1 MFVLYSYTEAQTTD
15 RPKPTG
21 FRMLAACRVW
31 MMLGTLLVTLTAC
44 TGSLKPVPTQM
55 SEEPPAPVAEQ
66 AEPPKLA
73 ELAPPATSPEKI
85 AVPPVPIPVPP
96 LSEAPKPDDT
106 EGAVLEARPVQVV
119 ASRESYRAERTTTA
133 TKTDTPIMET
143 PLSIQVVPQQVLKD
157 QQVTRVDAA
166 LNNISGVFANQS
178 FNLVEHFS
186 IRGFTTFDYYR
197 EGVRYQAALTQ
208 GGRRETANLERI
220 EVLKGPA
227 SILYGRID
235 PGGMIN
241 LVTKKPQAQPY
252 HMFQQQIGSYD
263 FYRTALDSTSKLNE
277 SGSLLYR
284 FNMSY
289 ENSGS
294 FREFVQN
301 DRVFFAPVV
310 QWKLSDRTQIT
321 FDVEYGRGKVRPDY
335 GTVAFR
341 NRPISLPIER
351 NLGESFTRANY
362 ENVLGGF
369 HWSHAFTED
378 WKLQHRFYVKD
389 SKEEDD
395 VVLPLGLQGDGRTLD
410 RFFGGFRNLKHRTYS
425 TSLDLTG
432 HVDTFGLQHR
442 LLAGGDYYH
451 FTNSGTL
458 IDNFAFP
465 SIDIFN
471 PVHGGAPIREPADDF
486 TFDLKEKWFGLYLQD
501 QVQLPSHVHLLAG
514 MRYDNAEITSDNTF
528 GGTTTTER
536 SHQSKV
542 VPRVGLLW
550 QPIKQL
556 SFYGNYVE
564 GFGLPNLG
572 SRGVGGAQLKGQ
584 TSKQW
589 EVGIKT
595 ELLDGRWSATL
606 SWFDLTKQNIPT
618 GHRDPALAGL
628 GFFELTGEV
637 RNRGVELDLAGEVL
651 PGLDVIG
658 TYAYT
663 DSEITK
669 NNDGTQ
675 GNRFTNVPRHA
686 SSLWATYRFQDERLK
701 GWKVGSGV
709 LVRGEREGDQENSY
723 QMPGYVLFNMMSSYT
738 MNVWGTRLTAQLNVD
753 NILGQEYFP
762 SSGGFGRARI
772 DIGTPRFFTGM
783 IRMEY

>member
-351 NLGESFTRANY
+351 NLGESFARANY
-362 ENVLGGF
+362 ETILAGF
-369 HWSHAFTED
+369 HWSHQFND
-378 WKLQHRFYVKD
+378 QWKVQHRFYVQD
-389 SKEEDD
+389 STENDD
-395 VVLPLGLQGDGRTLD
+395 AVLPLALQADGRTLD
-410 RFFGGFRNLKHRTYS
+410 RFFAGFRDNKHRTYS
-425 TSLDLTG
+425 TSVDLTG
-432 HVDTFGLQHR
+432 HFDTWFAKHT
-442 LLAGGDYYH
+442 LLVGGDYYH
-451 FTNSGTL
+451 FRNTATI

-465 SIDIFN
+465 SIDLFN
-471 PVHGGAPIREPADDF
+471 PIHGGAPVRDSADDF
-486 TFDLKEKWFGLYLQD
+486 PFDLREKWFGLYLQD
-501 QVQLPSHVHLLAG
+501 QIELPYHVHILAG
-514 MRYDNAEITSDNTF
+514 MRYDNAEISNESTFQGVQTSQA
-528 GGTTTTER
+528 
-536 SHQSKV
+536 SQQQKV

-550 QPIKQL
+550 QPIKAL
-556 SFYGNYVE
+556 AFYGNYVE
-564 GFGLPNLG
+564 GFGVPNLG
-572 SRGVGGAQLKGQ
+572 SLGVGGGQLKGQ
-584 TSKQW
+584 LSKQW
-589 EVGIKT
+589 EVGVKT
-595 ELLDGRWSATL
+595 ELFDGRWNATL
-606 SWFDLTKQNIPT
+606 AWFDLTKQNIAT
-618 GHRDPALAGL
+618 GHPDPALAAL
-628 GFFELTGEV
+628 GFSVLSGEA
-637 RNRGVELDLAGEVL
+637 RNRGVEMDLAGEVL

-663 DSEITK
+663 DSEITQM
-669 NNDGTQ
+669 NDETV
-675 GNRFTNVPRHA
+675 GNRFPNVPKHA
-686 SSLWATYRFQDERLK
+686 GSLWATYRFQEPRLT
-701 GWKVGSGV
+701 GWKVGAG
-709 LVRGEREGDQENSY
+709 LLARGERQGNLDNDF
-723 QMPGYVLFNMMSSYT
+723 QMPGYVLVNMMTSYT
-738 MNVWGTRLTAQLNVD
+738 LNVWGTRLTAQLNAD

-762 SSGGFGRARI
+762 SSAGFNRARI